1 MSSVG
6 DKNIAKMQ
14 TTYVHQQEIAEIA
27 SARKRKLL
35 FRRLSLFLVFAAL
48 MSYLMITSFISQSS
62 TLDKKVAQKKQ
73 LEQQM
78 TQLKKQ
84 QEILKEDIVKLN
96 DDDYLAKL
104 ARKEYFFSENGEII
118 FNIPEENKGKNNQEL
133 VLLTLIFPIL
143 YNIK

>member
-1 MSSVG
+1 MSSVKE
-6 DKNIAKMQ
+6 KNIAKIQ
-14 TTYVHQQEIAEIA
+14 STYVHEQEVAGIA

-35 FRRLSLFLVFAAL
+35 YRRLSLFLVFAVV

-62 TLDKKVAQKKQ
+62 TLDKKVAQKRQ
-73 LEQQM
+73 LEQEL
-78 TQLKKQ
+78 THLKKQ

-118 FNIPEENKGKNNQEL
+118 FNIPEENEGKTTNN
-133 VLLTLIFPIL
+133 
-143 YNIK
+143 

>member
-1 MSSVG
+1 MSSVK
-6 DKNIAKMQ
+6 DKNIAKIQ

-35 FRRLSLFLVFAAL
+35 FRRLSLFSVFAVI
-48 MSYLMITSFISQSS
+48 MTYLMITSFVSQSS

-73 LEQQM
+73 LEQELV
-78 TQLKKQ
+78 QLKKQ

-118 FNIPEENKGKNNQEL
+118 FNIPEEKEGKNNQ
-133 VLLTLIFPIL
+133 
-143 YNIK
+143 

>member
-1 MSSVG
+1 VEKTKKIRGEGKMSSVG
-6 DKNIAKMQ
+6 DKNIAKIQ
-14 TTYVHQQEIAEIA
+14 TTYVHHQEIAEIA

-62 TLDKKVAQKKQ
+62 TLDKKVAQRKQ
-73 LEQQM
+73 LEQQV

-118 FNIPEENKGKNNQEL
+118 FNIPEESKGKNNQ
-133 VLLTLIFPIL
+133 
-143 YNIK
+143 

>member
-1 MSSVG
+1 MSSVR
-6 DKNIAKMQ
+6 DKNIAKIE

-35 FRRLSLFLVFAAL
+35 YRRLSMFLVFAAV

-73 LEQQM
+73 LEQQL
-78 TQLKKQ
+78 TELKKQ
-84 QEILKEDIVKLN
+84 QVILKEDIVKLN
-96 DDDYLAKL
+96 DDEYLAKL

-118 FNIPEENKGKNNQEL
+118 FNIPEEIEGKNKQ
-133 VLLTLIFPIL
+133 
-143 YNIK
+143 

>member
-6 DKNIAKMQ
+6 DKNIAKIQ

-73 LEQQM
+73 LQQQM

-118 FNIPEENKGKNNQEL
+118 FNIPEDNKGKNNQ
-133 VLLTLIFPIL
+133 
-143 YNIK
+143 

>member
-1 MSSVG
+1 MSSVK
-6 DKNIAKMQ
+6 DKNIAKIQ

-35 FRRLSLFLVFAAL
+35 FRRLSLFLVFAVI
-48 MSYLMITSFISQSS
+48 MSYLMITSYVSQSS
-62 TLDKKVAQKKQ
+62 TLDKKVAQRKQ
-73 LEQQM
+73 LEQELI
-78 TQLKKQ
+78 QLKKQ

-118 FNIPEENKGKNNQEL
+118 FNIPEEKEGKNNQ
-133 VLLTLIFPIL
+133 
-143 YNIK
+143 

>member
-1 MSSVG
+1 MSSVKE
-6 DKNIAKMQ
+6 KNIAKIE

-35 FRRLSLFLVFAAL
+35 FRRLTLFSVFAVI
-48 MSYLMITSFISQSS
+48 MSYLMITSFVSQSS

-73 LEQQM
+73 LEQELV
-78 TQLKKQ
+78 QLKKQ

-118 FNIPEENKGKNNQEL
+118 FNIPEEKEGKNNQ
-133 VLLTLIFPIL
+133 
-143 YNIK
+143 

>member
-1 MSSVG
+1 VEKTKKIRGEGKMSSVG
-6 DKNIAKMQ
+6 DKNIAKIQ
-14 TTYVHQQEIAEIA
+14 TTYVQHQEIAEIA

-118 FNIPEENKGKNNQEL
+118 FNIPEESKGKNNQ
-133 VLLTLIFPIL
+133 
-143 YNIK
+143 

>member
-1 MSSVG
+1 MSSVR
-6 DKNIAKMQ
+6 DKNIAKIE

-35 FRRLSLFLVFAAL
+35 YRRLSMFLVFAAF

-62 TLDKKVAQKKQ
+62 ILDKKVAQKKQ
-73 LEQQM
+73 LEQQL
-78 TQLKKQ
+78 TELKKQ
-84 QEILKEDIVKLN
+84 QVILKEDIVKLN

-118 FNIPEENKGKNNQEL
+118 FNIPEEIEGKNKQ
-133 VLLTLIFPIL
+133 
-143 YNIK
+143 

>member
-1 MSSVG
+1 VEKTKKIRGEGKMSSVG
-6 DKNIAKMQ
+6 DKNIAKIQ

-118 FNIPEENKGKNNQEL
+118 FNIPEDSKGKNNQ
-133 VLLTLIFPIL
+133 
-143 YNIK
+143 

>member
-1 MSSVG
+1 VEKTKKIRGEGKMSSVG
-6 DKNIAKMQ
+6 DKNIAKIQ

-118 FNIPEENKGKNNQEL
+118 FNIPEENKGKNNQ
-133 VLLTLIFPIL
+133 
-143 YNIK
+143 

>member
-1 MSSVG
+1 MSSLG
-6 DKNIAKMQ
+6 EKNIAKIE

-35 FRRLSLFLVFAAL
+35 FRRLSLFLIFATV
-48 MSYLMITSFISQSS
+48 MSYLMITSFIAQSS

-73 LEQQM
+73 LNQELM
-78 TQLKKQ
+78 QLKKQ

-118 FNIPEENKGKNNQEL
+118 FNIPEESKGKKDQ
-133 VLLTLIFPIL
+133 
-143 YNIK
+143 

>member
-1 MSSVG
+1 MSTVG
-6 DKNIAKMQ
+6 DKNIAKIQ

-118 FNIPEENKGKNNQEL
+118 FNIPEESKGKNNQ
-133 VLLTLIFPIL
+133 
-143 YNIK
+143 

>member
-1 MSSVG
+1 VEKTKKIRGEGKMSSVG
-6 DKNIAKMQ
+6 DKNIAKIQ

-84 QEILKEDIVKLN
+84 QKILKEDIVKLN

-118 FNIPEENKGKNNQEL
+118 FNIPEDSKGKNNQ
-133 VLLTLIFPIL
+133 
-143 YNIK
+143 

>member
-1 MSSVG
+1 MSSVK
-6 DKNIAKMQ
+6 DKNIAKIE

-35 FRRLSLFLVFAAL
+35 YRRLSMCLVFAAV

-73 LEQQM
+73 LEQQ
-78 TQLKKQ
+78 LKEYKKQ

-104 ARKEYFFSENGEII
+104 ARKEYFFSEDGEII
-118 FNIPEENKGKNNQEL
+118 FNIPEEIEGKSNQ
-133 VLLTLIFPIL
+133 
-143 YNIK
+143 

>member
-1 MSSVG
+1 VEKTKKIRGEGKMSSVG
-6 DKNIAKMQ
+6 DKNIAKIQ

-84 QEILKEDIVKLN
+84 QKILKEDIVKLN

-118 FNIPEENKGKNNQEL
+118 FNIPEESKGKNNQ
-133 VLLTLIFPIL
+133 
-143 YNIK
+143 

>member
-6 DKNIAKMQ
+6 DKNIAKIQ

-118 FNIPEENKGKNNQEL
+118 FNIPEENKGKNNQ
-133 VLLTLIFPIL
+133 
-143 YNIK
+143 

>member
-1 MSSVG
+1 VEKTKKIRGEGKMSSVG
-6 DKNIAKMQ
+6 DKNIAKIQ
-14 TTYVHQQEIAEIA
+14 TTFVHQQEIAEIA

-118 FNIPEENKGKNNQEL
+118 FNIPEESKGKNNQ
-133 VLLTLIFPIL
+133 
-143 YNIK
+143 

>member
-6 DKNIAKMQ
+6 EKNIAKIQ

-27 SARKRKLL
+27 SARKRRLL

-118 FNIPEENKGKNNQEL
+118 FNIPEENKGKNNQ
-133 VLLTLIFPIL
+133 
-143 YNIK
+143 

>member
-6 DKNIAKMQ
+6 DKNIAKIQ

-118 FNIPEENKGKNNQEL
+118 FNIPEESKGKNNQ
-133 VLLTLIFPIL
+133 
-143 YNIK
+143 

>member
-1 MSSVG
+1 MSSVRE
-6 DKNIAKMQ
+6 KNIAKIQ
-14 TTYVHQQEIAEIA
+14 STYIHQQEIAEIA

-35 FRRLSLFLVFAAL
+35 FRRLSLFLMFAAL

-62 TLDKKVAQKKQ
+62 ALEKKVVQKRQ
-73 LEQQM
+73 LDHELSE
-78 TQLKKQ
+78 LKKQ

-118 FNIPEENKGKNNQEL
+118 FNIPEENKGKNTQ
-133 VLLTLIFPIL
+133 
-143 YNIK
+143 

>member
-1 MSSVG
+1 MSSVK
-6 DKNIAKMQ
+6 DQNIAKIQ

-35 FRRLSLFLVFAAL
+35 FRRLSLFLVFAAI
-48 MSYLMITSFISQSS
+48 MSYLMITSFVSQSS
-62 TLDKKVAQKKQ
+62 ILDKKVAQKKQ
-73 LEQQM
+73 LEQELI
-78 TQLKKQ
+78 QLKKQ

-118 FNIPEENKGKNNQEL
+118 FNIPEEKEGKNNQ
-133 VLLTLIFPIL
+133 
-143 YNIK
+143 

>member
-1 MSSVG
+1 MSSVK
-6 DKNIAKMQ
+6 DKNIAKIQ

-35 FRRLSLFLVFAAL
+35 FRRLSLFSVFAVI
-48 MSYLMITSFISQSS
+48 MTYLMITSFVSQSS

-73 LEQQM
+73 LEQELV
-78 TQLKKQ
+78 QLKKQ

-96 DDDYLAKL
+96 DDEYLAKL

-118 FNIPEENKGKNNQEL
+118 FNIPEGKEGKNNQ
-133 VLLTLIFPIL
+133 
-143 YNIK
+143 